1 MKPAGA
7 KSMKA
12 TKYSVLAAL
21 LLVILA
27 APSTVRADSIVAVT
41 ISNLTFNTFQSCCGT
56 QTLDAVFLWDNTSNS
71 YVAGSLLFSSFGPL
85 GSSFTFT
92 PLQNFGFFNGP
103 SFSLN
108 TASSNPVAASIFF
121 AMISASPNLLSTGTY
136 SLTTNLL
143 SSQPG
148 TVFTNLGCANL
159 ACTSTTG
166 FFGTQSNGVFL
177 FKGAFPSGGS
187 VYVFALPEP
196 SSAALLGAGLL
207 CLMMGLPLLR
217 RRPI

>member
-1 MKPAGA
+1 
-7 KSMKA
+7 MKA

-41 ISNLTFNTFQSCCGT
+41 ISNLTFPCYQHPCS
-56 QTLDAVFLWDNTSNS
+56 QTLNAVFLWDNTSNS

-85 GSSFTFT
+85 GSSFTVQGPVFQNGSLGIGFST
-92 PLQNFGFFNGP
+92 P
-103 SFSLN
+103 
-108 TASSNPVAASIFF
+108 SSDPVAAGMGFQMTST
-121 AMISASPNLLSTGTY
+121 SPNFLSTGAY
-136 SLTTNLL
+136 SFTTSLV
-143 SSQPG
+143 SYQPG
-148 TVFTNLGCANL
+148 TVYASLGCANT
-159 ACTSTTG
+159 ACASIG
-166 FFGTQSNGVFL
+166 FRLLDNGAYL
-177 FKGAFPSGGS
+177 FDGAFPSGGS

-217 RRPI
+217 RRPV